1 MIKNRSFMIG
11 IGVGIIAGAVLLQLV
26 NIGKGQTMLN
36 GMQLTPE
43 QIQQAAQA
51 QNMQVYSSDEQ
62 VYSRD
67 QWQELQKQEA
77 AKKAEAQK
85 QTETTE
91 PTSTD
96 PEAPT
101 SPEQPDTSSS
111 NSTSS
116 TTAPEQPKSSSTSST
131 TNPKQP
137 QSSST
142 ASTTNTE
149 QPTSTSASSNNTQ
162 SEAATT
168 QPAKSATPSTVQF
181 NISSGEML
189 SDVAYNL
196 KKQGLIDSQRDF
208 VNRASQM
215 NANKHLQIGD
225 FQINAGE
232 SYDNIINVITGQPS
246 S

>member
-11 IGVGIIAGAVLLQLV
+11 IGVGIIVGAILLQLV

-51 QNMQVYSSDEQ
+51 QNMQIYSSDEQ
-62 VYSRD
+62 VYSKD

-77 AKKAEAQK
+77 AKKAQSQK
-85 QTETTE
+85 QSETKE

-101 SPEQPDTSSS
+101 SPEQPDSSTS

-116 TTAPEQPKSSSTSST
+116 TTAPEQPQSSSVSSTTDPSEPKSSSTSSATDSEQT
-131 TNPKQP
+131 T
-137 QSSST
+137 SSAASTSST
-142 ASTTNTE
+142 
-149 QPTSTSASSNNTQ
+149 SNKT
-162 SEAATT
+162 ATT
-168 QPAKSATPSTVQF
+168 QPSKAATPSTVQF
-181 NISSGEML
+181 SISGGEML

-196 KKQGLIDSQRDF
+196 KKQGLISSQSDF
-208 VNRASQM
+208 VSRASEL
-215 NANKHLQIGD
+215 NANKHLQIGSY
-225 FQINAGE
+225 QINAGD
-232 SYDNIINVITGQPS
+232 SYDKIIKAITGQPS